1 MEDANKI
8 DAFANKKR
16 RALLLNDTKTNPTT
30 AQTPIT
36 KRLKQRKSM
45 WCVSIEKQI
54 LFITIFHNRR
64 IKINR
69 SSNRINKYIKYN
81 KNVK

>member
-1 MEDANKI
+1 
-8 DAFANKKR
+8 
-16 RALLLNDTKTNPTT
+16 
-30 AQTPIT
+30 
-36 KRLKQRKSM
+36 M